1 MNLVSN
7 AIKFTESGSVTMAIS
22 VSDPGQDRVSLAF
35 SVADTGM
42 GISPEDQQK
51 LFTHYTQGAIDVARL
66 HGGTGLGLVICRQ
79 LVQIMGGEIEL
90 ESEPGRG
97 STFGFVVS
105 LPIDHE
111 TRPEDLRAGPGGLK
125 LIEPERHAVPLR
137 ILQIED
143 NETNRDVVERILAH
157 HNHQVISVQHGQ
169 EAIDLIENGEHHF
182 DAILTDRHMP
192 VMDGLAATRRIRKMG
207 SPYDSMPIIG
217 ITASVIDFELR
228 QCLAA
233 GMDAVLPKPV
243 DAHQL
248 LTVLLEYCKK
258 QQPDRPRSNDLPI
271 LVVDDVAT
279 NLEVT
284 RRQLQKLGIECEIYQ
299 ESKKALE
306 AAMARPF
313 AAILVD
319 ISMPVLDGIEFT
331 RRLRASEQNR
341 GLHTPVI
348 AVTGSARTENRRH
361 YLASGLDDCLEKP
374 VMLEQ
379 LKRVL
384 EQWLDQWNGAQDSAA
399 SGAVDPAGHK
409 EETKP
414 IDLEML
420 AEILGTGDRSELDD
434 ILQLFAELFPSLLE
448 SLQGCFETQDRSALR
463 DAAHAAKS
471 AAASAAATKLRNL
484 LENLEKSA
492 AEGEWSSLSARMEA
506 VHSEFQ
512 AVRDFC
518 ANPQF
523 EQGP

>member
-1 MNLVSN
+1 M
-7 AIKFTESGSVTMAIS
+7 
-22 VSDPGQDRVSLAF
+22 
-35 SVADTGM
+35 
-42 GISPEDQQK
+42 
-51 LFTHYTQGAIDVARL
+51 
-66 HGGTGLGLVICRQ
+66 
-79 LVQIMGGEIEL
+79 
-90 ESEPGRG
+90 
-97 STFGFVVS
+97 VS

-111 TRPEDLRAGPGGLK
+111 TRPEDLRAGPGGPE

-157 HNHQVISVQHGQ
+157 HNHQVISVQNGQ
-169 EAIDLIENGEHHF
+169 EAIDLIESGEHQF

-192 VMDGLAATRRIRKMG
+192 VMDGLETTRRIRKMG
-207 SPYDSMPIIG
+207 SPYDAMPIIG
-217 ITASVIDFELR
+217 ITASVIEFELK

-243 DAHQL
+243 DANQL
-248 LTVLLEYCKK
+248 LTTLLEHCEKQKK
-258 QQPDRPRSNDLPI
+258 ERPYNNNLPI

-279 NLEVT
+279 NLEVI
-284 RRQLQKLGIECEIYQ
+284 RRQLQKLAIECEIYQ
-299 ESKKALE
+299 ESEKALE
-306 AAMARPF
+306 AAIARPF

-319 ISMPVLDGIEFT
+319 ISMPVMDGIEFT

-348 AVTGSARTENRRH
+348 AVTGSASTENRQH

-379 LKRVL
+379 LKKVL
-384 EQWLDQWNGAQDSAA
+384 EQWLDQWNGGQDSAA

-420 AEILGTGDRSELDD
+420 AGILGTGDRSELVE
-434 ILQLFAELFPSLLE
+434 ILQLFTEHFPPLLE
-448 SLQGCFETQDRSALR
+448 SLQGCFETQNRSALR

-471 AAASAAATKLRNL
+471 AAASTAATNLRNL

-492 AEGEWSSLSARMEA
+492 VDGEWSSLSARMEA
-506 VHSEFQ
+506 VQGEFQ
-512 AVRDFC
+512 KVRDFC